1 MWDEAGAVFT
11 DVTNFMANLFL
22 FVSAILEKRS
32 KEKKGKDATEP
43 VFFAQKKIGQKVLI

>member
-22 FVSAILEKRS
+22 FVSAILEKKSR
-32 KEKKGKDATEP
+32 EKKGEDATEP
-43 VFFAQKKIGQKVLI
+43 GFCSEKIGQKVLI